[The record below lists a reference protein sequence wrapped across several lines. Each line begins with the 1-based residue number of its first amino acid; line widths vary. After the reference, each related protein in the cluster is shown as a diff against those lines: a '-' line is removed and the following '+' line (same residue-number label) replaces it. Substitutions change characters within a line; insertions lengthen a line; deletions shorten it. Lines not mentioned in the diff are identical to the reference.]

1 MLTSSSRLLTLLW
14 LCATWLASTACNP
27 PPTSGP
33 HPLAARAATKKLADV
48 PTTSL
53 AGTLR
58 GKPFKLAD
66 ARVRIETRAGRER
79 VDVYLSETPIER
91 CGLPLARHG
100 RRVWLRL
107 PGQPVLDG
115 AELRVE
121 AGKPGPFEPHYE
133 VELDDKWLGHG
144 GGAALLS
151 LKAEGF
157 GRYAGQL
164 WACFDDGLD
173 SCVAGSFQAAACRSE
188 LDVDDSVWGAARL
201 EPKQAAQIAP

>member
-1 MLTSSSRLLTLLW
+1 MSERTPELLAARGIALI
-14 LCATWLASTACNP
+14 LAITACNA

-33 HPLAARAATKKLADV
+33 HPLAARASAKTLTDIPAT
-48 PTTSL
+48 PL

-66 ARVRIETRAGRER
+66 ARVRIEARAGRER

-107 PGQPVLDG
+107 PGTPTLDG

-133 VELDDKWLGHG
+133 VELDGRWLGHG

-151 LKAEGF
+151 LKSEGF
-157 GRYAGQL
+157 RKYAGQL

-173 SCVAGSFQAAACRSE
+173 SCVAGRFEASGCRSE
-188 LDVDDSVWGAARL
+188 LDVDDSVWGAAHL
-201 EPKQAAQIAP
+201 ESKQAAQLEP